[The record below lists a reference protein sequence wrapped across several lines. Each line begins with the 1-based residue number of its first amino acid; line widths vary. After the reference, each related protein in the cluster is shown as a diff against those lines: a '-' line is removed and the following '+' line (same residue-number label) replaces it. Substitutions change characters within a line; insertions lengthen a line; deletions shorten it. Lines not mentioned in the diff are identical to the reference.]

1 MKMNDLLNGD
11 PDKNPFKRAETEI
24 VNVEITSILAQSKP
38 PTKLNGMNI

>member
-24 VNVEITSILAQSKP
+24 VNVEIKSVKTWSLDGKIDEK
-38 PTKLNGMNI
+38 K